1 MKDQIFT
8 KLSILEQKISKL
20 IEQNF
25 DYEQKIANFEE
36 MLKEKDAQILVLKD
50 EIADL
55 KTKQEQWDI
64 GKAFEGSSGE
74 GNEEAKK
81 KIDSLIK
88 EINLCIT
95 ALKE

>member
-1 MKDQIFT
+1 MNDQIFT
-8 KLSILEQKISKL
+8 KLSVLEQKISKL
-20 IEQNF
+20 IQQNF
-25 DYEQKIANFEE
+25 DCEQKIVNFEE
-36 MLKEKDAQILVLKD
+36 MLKEKDAQILGLKNELD
-50 EIADL
+50 VL
-55 KTKQEQWDI
+55 KTKQEQYDI

-81 KIDSLIK
+81 KIDGLIK

>member
-1 MKDQIFT
+1 MNGQIFT

-25 DYEQKIANFEE
+25 DYEQKIVNFEE
-36 MLKEKDAQILVLKD
+36 ILKEKDAQILVFKD
-50 EIADL
+50 EIGVL
-55 KTKQEQWDI
+55 KTKQQKWDI

-81 KIDSLIK
+81 KIDGLIK